1 MLYKHINV
9 FYIYKNI
16 NTYINVYI
24 YIDVIQLFLN
34 FISKSIIERYSI
46 AFPNQDFF
54 KVYVYTQIKINLH
67 WQIFTKVRKVLY
79 TVFCPKLCIL
89 VYLFPR

>member
-34 FISKSIIERYSI
+34 LISKSIIERYSI

-67 WQIFTKVRKVLY
+67 
-79 TVFCPKLCIL
+79 
-89 VYLFPR
+89 